1 MKQTLKQ
8 TIIEVVKNKE
18 LPPVNNILSVEDL
31 EIQFEKILENFDMHL
46 SEAIIRTYD
55 EILKDRYKPHYMSIL
70 NGFTNLLLLERDR
83 AIEMNKI
90 KKRPIVKFE
99 D

>member
-1 MKQTLKQ
+1 
-8 TIIEVVKNKE
+8 
-18 LPPVNNILSVEDL
+18 
-31 EIQFEKILENFDMHL
+31 MHL

-83 AIEMNKI
+83 AIEMSKI
-90 KKRPIVKFE
+90 KKKPIVKFE

>member
-1 MKQTLKQ
+1 
-8 TIIEVVKNKE
+8 
-18 LPPVNNILSVEDL
+18 
-31 EIQFEKILENFDMHL
+31 
-46 SEAIIRTYD
+46 
-55 EILKDRYKPHYMSIL
+55 L

-90 KKRPIVKFE
+90 KKKPIVKFE

>member
-8 TIIEVVKNKE
+8 AIIKVVENKE

-31 EIQFEKILENFDMHL
+31 EIQFEKILENFGMHL
-46 SEAIIRTYD
+46 SEAIISAYD
-55 EILKDRYKPHYMSIL
+55 EILKDRYNAHYMSIL

-83 AIEMNKI
+83 AIEMNKM
-90 KKRPIVKFE
+90 KKKPIVKFE

>member
-8 TIIEVVKNKE
+8 AIIEVVENKE

-31 EIQFEKILENFDMHL
+31 EIQFEKILDHFDIHK
-46 SEAIIRTYD
+46 SQAITDAYF
-55 EILKDRYKPHYMSIL
+55 ELLKDRYNPYFMAIL

-90 KKRPIVKFE
+90 KKKPIVKFE

>member
-8 TIIEVVKNKE
+8 AIIKVVENKE

-46 SEAIIRTYD
+46 SESIIRTYD
-55 EILKDRYKPHYMSIL
+55 EILKDRYNSHYMSIL

-90 KKRPIVKFE
+90 KKKPIVKFE

>member
-8 TIIEVVKNKE
+8 AIIEVVENKE

-31 EIQFEKILENFDMHL
+31 EIQFEKILEHFDIHKSQAITDAY
-46 SEAIIRTYD
+46 SEL
-55 EILKDRYKPHYMSIL
+55 LKDRYNPYFMGIL

-90 KKRPIVKFE
+90 KKKPIVKFE

>member
-8 TIIEVVKNKE
+8 AIIEVVENKE
-18 LPPVNNILSVEDL
+18 LPPVNNILSIEDL
-31 EIQFEKILENFDMHL
+31 EIQFEKILDHFDIHK
-46 SEAIIRTYD
+46 SQAIISAYD

-90 KKRPIVKFE
+90 KKKPIVKFE

>member
-8 TIIEVVKNKE
+8 AIIEVVENKE

-31 EIQFEKILENFDMHL
+31 EIQFEKILEHFDMHL
-46 SEAIIRTYD
+46 SEEIIRTYD

-90 KKRPIVKFE
+90 KKKPIVKFE

>member
-8 TIIEVVKNKE
+8 AIIKVVENKE
-18 LPPVNNILSVEDL
+18 LPPVNNILSVKDL
-31 EIQFEKILENFDMHL
+31 KVQFEKILEHFDMHL
-46 SEAIIRTYD
+46 SEAIIGTYD
-55 EILKDRYKPHYMSIL
+55 EILKDRYNAHYMSIL

-90 KKRPIVKFE
+90 KKKPIVKFE